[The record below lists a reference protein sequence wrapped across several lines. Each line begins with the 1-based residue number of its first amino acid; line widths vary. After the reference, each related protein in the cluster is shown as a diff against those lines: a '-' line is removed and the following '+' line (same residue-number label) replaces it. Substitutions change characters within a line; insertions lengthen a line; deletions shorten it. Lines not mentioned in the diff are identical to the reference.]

1 VFVKK
6 YSDSELI
13 KILDID
19 KKTLDRLKQ
28 IQTQT
33 IKEAKALFS
42 KKKGK
47 IKVVGISGSARDEFD
62 LSQEN
67 SNSEEL
73 LKVALDECKKLGANV
88 ELIQLRK
95 FEIKPCKACYS
106 TTNTHCH
113 YPCSCYPKGTPQGDD
128 MTNILYQKIIDAD
141 AIIFATP
148 VNNFKVSSFMSLFID
163 RCISLDG
170 SLSPADKDNPKNKAL
185 NIKHTKFVELSSD
198 QKVLGSGFFRRFAGK
213 VAGVIVTGHEEGAS
227 MAISSIFMT
236 MSHWGM
242 IFPPYGNMYAMSSI
256 SSPTDK
262 DKSMVLSELF
272 KKDARFVANNVMQTA
287 QLVRNNKSKW
297 AYDYSV
303 N

>member
-1 VFVKK
+1 
-6 YSDSELI
+6 
-13 KILDID
+13 
-19 KKTLDRLKQ
+19 
-28 IQTQT
+28 
-33 IKEAKALFS
+33 
-42 KKKGK
+42 
-47 IKVVGISGSARDEFD
+47 
-62 LSQEN
+62 
-67 SNSEEL
+67 
-73 LKVALDECKKLGANV
+73 
-88 ELIQLRK
+88 
-95 FEIKPCKACYS
+95 
-106 TTNTHCH
+106 
-113 YPCSCYPKGTPQGDD
+113 